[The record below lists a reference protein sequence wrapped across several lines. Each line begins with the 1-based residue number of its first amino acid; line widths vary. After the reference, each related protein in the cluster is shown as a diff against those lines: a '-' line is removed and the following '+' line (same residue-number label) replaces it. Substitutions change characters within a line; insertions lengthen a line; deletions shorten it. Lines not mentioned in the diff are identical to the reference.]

1 MQTKTSTNNIK
12 KLAELGQSVWQ
23 DDISRQMIASGDLQ
37 KAIDEIGI
45 RGVTSNPTIFQKA
58 IASGDIY
65 DADIKALLAEGKDPA
80 AVFQT
85 VAVKDIQDA
94 CDIFRPIY
102 DETGGEDGF
111 VSLEVLPSLARD
123 TEATLENARV
133 LWQAVDRPNL
143 MIKVPGTAEGEPAV
157 ETLLTEG
164 ININITLLFSLAN
177 YEAVARAY
185 INALKARH
193 ENGLPVEHVASVASF
208 FVSRVDTLADKLI
221 DEKIAAGEGDVELLK
236 SLKGKVAVA
245 NAVLAYEKFEELF
258 RSDEFKDLADAGAK
272 VQRPLWASTGTKNSE
287 YSDVL
292 YVDTLIGPHT
302 VNTAPPKTIDAFIDH
317 GTVERTVD
325 KDYAAAHKVLDDLK
339 SCGIDID
346 AITSQLEDE
355 GIASFMTS
363 YDDLLEVVESKRD
376 Q

>member
-1 MQTKTSTNNIK
+1 
-12 KLAELGQSVWQ
+12 
-23 DDISRQMIASGDLQ
+23 
-37 KAIDEIGI
+37 
-45 RGVTSNPTIFQKA
+45 
-58 IASGDIY
+58 
-65 DADIKALLAEGKDPA
+65 
-80 AVFQT
+80 
-85 VAVKDIQDA
+85 
-94 CDIFRPIY
+94 
-102 DETGGEDGF
+102 
-111 VSLEVLPSLARD
+111 
-123 TEATLENARV
+123 
-133 LWQAVDRPNL
+133 
-143 MIKVPGTAEGEPAV
+143 MIKVPGTAEGGPAV

-185 INALKARH
+185 ISALKARH

-258 RSDEFKDLADAGAK
+258 HSDEFKDLADAGAK
-272 VQRPLWASTGTKNSE
+272 VQRPLWASTGTKNPE